1 MCSTVTGYVYALCQM
16 VKKKKQ
22 QTKGKSEAGK
32 E

>member
-16 VKKKKQ
+16 VKRK
-22 QTKGKSEAGK
+22 TANKGKSEAGK